1 MIEIVVGALLPA
13 VITLLLG
20 YFSARHHD
28 FGLNEAQILNR
39 MVLTYA
45 LPLSVFVAV
54 VKTTRT
60 ALAQALPLVIVLAV
74 AIIGVYGVVF
84 LASRYLFRLPLGVSA
99 LAAFAAS
106 APNAPYVGPAVLG
119 SLYGPASGIPI
130 AVVSMVAWLSVAP
143 ATMVLLSLA
152 GCGSA
157 PQPAPP
163 LAGTT
168 ALPSS
173 SASHVNVAKT
183 VLDTAKQPLVWLPAL
198 AFIIVISGLSMPPML
213 SSALELLGQA
223 AAGVALFAAG
233 ILLASFKVTVSRF
246 VLSVTGIKNIVQP
259 ALVWAA
265 LLALGYTGPLVGEAV
280 VTTSLLV
287 WVLVVM
293 LAVQYE
299 TAETE
304 TASTFLI
311 STVGSIITTGAF
323 IVLSAA

>member
-1 MIEIVVGALLPA
+1 
-13 VITLLLG
+13 
-20 YFSARHHD
+20 
-28 FGLNEAQILNR
+28 
-39 MVLTYA
+39 
-45 LPLSVFVAV
+45 
-54 VKTTRT
+54 
-60 ALAQALPLVIVLAV
+60 
-74 AIIGVYGVVF
+74 
-84 LASRYLFRLPLGVSA
+84 
-99 LAAFAAS
+99 
-106 APNAPYVGPAVLG
+106 
-119 SLYGPASGIPI
+119 
-130 AVVSMVAWLSVAP
+130 
-143 ATMVLLSLA
+143 
-152 GCGSA
+152 
-157 PQPAPP
+157 
-163 LAGTT
+163 
-168 ALPSS
+168 
-173 SASHVNVAKT
+173 
-183 VLDTAKQPLVWLPAL
+183 
-198 AFIIVISGLSMPPML
+198 MPPML

-280 VTTSLLV
+280 VTTSLPV